1 MSALLETAPAPLSRD
16 GEPPHVGVAIVGAGF
31 AGLALA
37 IRLRRE
43 GRDDFVVLERAGEV
57 GGTWRDNTYPGCQ
70 CDVPS
75 RLYSLSFAPNPG
87 WTRSF
92 SRQAEIQAY
101 LRRLVR
107 DHGLEGHLRLG
118 CEVTGSTWSDDAGAW
133 RVETSD
139 GPLHAGVLVGAM
151 GGLSEPSIPALPG
164 LERFEGT
171 VFHSA
176 RWDHDH
182 DLSGE
187 RVAVVGTGASA
198 IQFVPRIRRHARRVH
213 VFQRTP
219 PWILPSTDRPI
230 PAPERWL
237 YGKVPALAKL
247 ARAGIFWSRE
257 AVVLGMRNP
266 EAMRALETLA
276 KAHLRVQVRDRDLRA
291 RLRPDYRLGC
301 KRILLSNDF
310 YPALQARNVELVT
323 DAVSAVGPRSVMTRD
338 GREREVDTLVFGT
351 GFHVTDAPSA
361 RQVRGRDGRL
371 LEDVWRGSPR
381 AYRGTTVAGFPNLFL
396 LVGPNTGTGSTSQ
409 VFMIEAQV
417 AYVLDAL
424 RTMERERLGTVE
436 VRPDALERYNRRV
449 QQRMEGTVWTA
460 GGCGSW
466 YLDAQGRNT
475 TLWPDASFRFR
486 LALRRF
492 DVEAY
497 ATTPAREPAPAIAES
512 VPA

>member
-1 MSALLETAPAPLSRD
+1 MPASDDGAAPQ
-16 GEPPHVGVAIVGAGF
+16 VGVAIVGAGF

-37 IRLRRE
+37 IRMRRE

-75 RLYSLSFAPNPG
+75 RLYSLSFAPNPD
-87 WTRSF
+87 WSRSF
-92 SRQAEIQAY
+92 SRQGEIQAY

-107 DHGLEGHLRLG
+107 EHGLEAHLRLG
-118 CEVTGSTWSDDAGAW
+118 CEVTGSSWDEAEGRW
-133 RVETSD
+133 RVETAS
-139 GPLHAGVLVGAM
+139 GPLHARVLVGAM
-151 GGLSEPSIPALPG
+151 GGLSEPAIPALEG
-164 LERFEGT
+164 LETFEGKI
-171 VFHSA
+171 FHSA

-198 IQFVPRIRRHARRVH
+198 IQFVPRIRRHAGCVH

-230 PAPERWL
+230 PRPERWL
-237 YGKVPALAKL
+237 YRRLPALAAL
-247 ARAGIFWSRE
+247 ARAGIFWTRE

-276 KAHLRVQVRDRDLRA
+276 RAHMRLQVRDRGLRA
-291 RLRPDYRLGC
+291 RLLPDYRLGC
-301 KRILLSNDF
+301 KRILLSNHF
-310 YPALQARNVELVT
+310 YPALQSRNVELVT
-323 DAVSAVGPRSVMTRD
+323 DAVSAVRPRSVVTRD
-338 GREREVDTLVFGT
+338 GRQREVDTIVFGT
-351 GFHVTDAPSA
+351 GFHVNDAPSA
-361 RQVRGRDGRL
+361 RQVRGRDGQL
-371 LEDVWRGSPR
+371 LDDVWRGSPQ

-424 RTMERERLGTVE
+424 RTIERERLGTVE
-436 VRPDALERYNRRV
+436 VRPDAMESYNRRV
-449 QQRMEGTVWTA
+449 QERMEGTVWTA
-460 GGCGSW
+460 GGCRSW

-492 DVEAY
+492 DLDAY
-497 ATTPAREPAPAIAES
+497 ATTPAREPARAGAAP